1 MSASI
6 LSLRKGVKGRID
18 MTGVLPE
25 VLAGKGG
32 AAVGRMTVA
41 LDGRPVELGELFAV
55 KPGQTDTVVVQS
67 EGGCLDNLGTGMGA
81 GTLITEGAAGRY
93 AGRNMRGGEVVIEG
107 DAGDC
112 AASGMA
118 GGMLSIRGSAGDWL
132 GSALVGERAGMAG
145 GVVAVAGDVGARA
158 GNRMRRGLILVGGNA
173 GDACGANLLAG
184 TMVVAGQCG
193 IKAGIG
199 MRRGTLILCGHSAGL
214 SSGFNDS
221 GICSLNYLDLLRR
234 YADKALP
241 GVAPRSSR
249 VRRFMGDM
257 AMGGHGE
264 ILLPA

>member
-1 MSASI
+1 MSVSV

-18 MTGVLPE
+18 MTGILPE
-25 VLAGKGG
+25 ALAGKAGSS
-32 AAVGRMTVA
+32 AGRMMVR

-55 KPGQTDTVVVQS
+55 TPGLTDKVIVQS
-67 EGGCLDNLGTGMGA
+67 EGACLDNLGAGMSTG
-81 GTLITEGAAGRY
+81 TIISEGAAGRY
-93 AGRNMRGGEVVIEG
+93 AGLNMSGGEIVIEG

-118 GGMLSIRGSAGDWL
+118 GGMLNIRGSAGDWL
-132 GSALVGERAGMAG
+132 GTALIGERAGMVG
-145 GVVAVAGDVGARA
+145 GMVAVAGDVGSRA

-184 TMVVAGQCG
+184 TIVVAGQCG
-193 IKAGIG
+193 NKAGIG
-199 MRRGTLILCGHSAGL
+199 MRRGTLILGGHSSGVPP
-214 SSGFNDS
+214 GFNDS
-221 GICSLNYLDLLRR
+221 GISTLNYLNLLRR
-234 YADKALP
+234 YADKVLP